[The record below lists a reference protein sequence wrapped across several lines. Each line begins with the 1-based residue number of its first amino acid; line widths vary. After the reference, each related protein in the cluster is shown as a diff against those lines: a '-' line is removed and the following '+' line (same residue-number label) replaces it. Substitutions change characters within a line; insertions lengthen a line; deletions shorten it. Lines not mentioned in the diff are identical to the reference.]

1 MADGDAP
8 TDAGAV
14 AVEEHRRQLEEL
26 EGSVDD
32 LEERQAVRRVLGL
45 LEDVPADGRERIRKF
60 TTRGRLRHR
69 RLPTRI
75 RGCSRSTSSSRSG

>member
-26 EGSVDD
+26 EGPVDD
-32 LEERQAVRRVLGL
+32 LG
-45 LEDVPADGRERIRKF
+45 DGRIAYELSALL
-60 TTRGRLRHR
+60 TL
-69 RLPTRI
+69 LVVLLVQVALLVANLA
-75 RGCSRSTSSSRSG
+75 